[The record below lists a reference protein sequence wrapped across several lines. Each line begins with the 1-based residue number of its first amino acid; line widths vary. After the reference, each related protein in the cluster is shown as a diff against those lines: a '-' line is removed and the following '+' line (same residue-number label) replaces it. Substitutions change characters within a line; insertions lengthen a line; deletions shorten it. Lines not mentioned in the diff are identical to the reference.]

1 MRIFGIYGGYLN
13 HDPGV
18 CLVEDGEIV
27 FCWNEERPRR
37 LKPSDIDTL
46 NWRSIF
52 LLLKS
57 LMYLSILNFTSLD
70 LSERLFKFLSLRQLS
85 HRF

>member
-37 LKPSDIDTL
+37 LKPSDIDDQQKMMSQNGFYVPSGL
-46 NWRSIF
+46 GISKKEIKYVSDIIN
-52 LLLKS
+52 K
-57 LMYLSILNFTSLD
+57 ILN
-70 LSERLFKFLSLRQLS
+70 
-85 HRF
+85 

>member
-37 LKPSDIDTL
+37 LKPSDIDKL
-46 NWRSIF
+46 Q
-52 LLLKS
+52 
-57 LMYLSILNFTSLD
+57 
-70 LSERLFKFLSLRQLS
+70 KFQSVAGTFQYGES
-85 HRF
+85 D